1 MGAGDPGGSN
11 AAPALLECTTRAG
24 RMRHLE
30 MKNYYNAKQ
39 RVPRAD
45 LAMQTLLRRSLPH
58 ASPNPSLACL
68 ALCLTVGLFWLVTG
82 VFCTFKAKHVSQFL
96 KLSGPSRVTT
106 DCPVCDPSESLKLNH
121 VNNKRVMIDAY

>member
-1 MGAGDPGGSN
+1 
-11 AAPALLECTTRAG
+11 
-24 RMRHLE
+24 
-30 MKNYYNAKQ
+30 MKNYYSAKQ

-45 LAMQTLLRRSLPH
+45 VAMQTPH

-68 ALCLTVGLFWLVTG
+68 ALCLTNGLFWLITG

-121 VNNKRVMIDAY
+121 VNNKRVMINAY